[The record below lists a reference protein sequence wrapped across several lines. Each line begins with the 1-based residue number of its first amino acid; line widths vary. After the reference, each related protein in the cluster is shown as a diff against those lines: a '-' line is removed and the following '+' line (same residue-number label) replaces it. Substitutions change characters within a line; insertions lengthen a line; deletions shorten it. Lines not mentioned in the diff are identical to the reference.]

1 MSGVRYRCKFPTS
14 WVMGALGCYKAD
26 LIPTY
31 IPHSLPDR
39 WPDGEMASVKY
50 TYFTDMKADFFG
62 RHENGRPKA
71 AQIVQSPALNAMK
84 EDRVSIDTGSE
95 LSVGNL
101 PCLYRG
107 RCRVPR

>member
-1 MSGVRYRCKFPTS
+1 
-14 WVMGALGCYKAD
+14 MGALGCYKAD

-50 TYFTDMKADFFG
+50 TYFTDMKANVFG
-62 RHENGRPKA
+62 RHEMDGLNRPKA
-71 AQIVQSPALNAMK
+71 VQIVQSPALNAMK
-84 EDRVSIDTGSE
+84 GDRVSFDTGNE

-101 PCLYRG
+101 PRLYRG
-107 RCRVPR
+107 RCRIPR

>member
-1 MSGVRYRCKFPTS
+1 
-14 WVMGALGCYKAD
+14 MGTLGCYKAD

-39 WPDGEMASVKY
+39 WPDGEIASVKY
-50 TYFTDMKADFFG
+50 TYFTEMKPISLADMKMDG
-62 RHENGRPKA
+62 LNRPKA
-71 AQIVQSPALNAMK
+71 VQIVQSPALNAMK
-84 EDRVSIDTGSE
+84 GDRVSFDTGNE

-101 PCLYRG
+101 PRLYRG